1 MFSTSV
7 SGEKMKNKKVVVVGV
22 LLSEALSPLSELGES
37 GGEFEKHLRAQCIIN
52 SLCETFVSFC
62 AKRKNGTKQAF
73 EDRKPFLRLKLEKS
87 SIEEGG

>member
-1 MFSTSV
+1 
-7 SGEKMKNKKVVVVGV
+7 
-22 LLSEALSPLSELGES
+22 LGES

-73 EDRKPFLRLKLEKS
+73 EDRKSFLRLKLEKS
-87 SIEEGG
+87 SIEHGLEHREHNRGKKQSKEAKNLSFQEDLRFRSNF